1 MNPDD
6 AFERCLGLLHEA
18 ALDDTRWPAAS
29 ALIDEACG
37 AGGNALT
44 VGEASGGEHRIH
56 FSRLLYRGESRQDV
70 VREYFG
76 VHYPGDAGMRRL
88 MDRPEG
94 RPVHLPELW
103 SEDERRTS
111 PVYNEG
117 WRLLGARD
125 GLNAHFRD
133 PDGLRLVWSLADPVG
148 SEGWECARLRLIER
162 LLPHVRQFV
171 RVRQALAAAEALG
184 AGPAGLLESGRIGA
198 VQLDRG
204 GRVLAANAP
213 ALEILRR
220 GDGLVDEG
228 GALCASLRSDRE
240 RLLRLLARALPDAWG
255 EPPAGGSMTVRR
267 ASGHA
272 RLALHVMPVGDAA
285 ADFGGRRA
293 ASVTSAEPAPD
304 TGLGQAACIL
314 LARPSSARSREH
326 GSVVHGRGASPTP
339 RPVIQVL
346 AQVAHPATEL
356 QEHRPSR
363 LHPVA
368 RQRLRRQTKYQGRLQ
383 RVQIIGLFRRSL
395 LSRCSGRRDR
405 SILGA
410 RVAFGLARVLRDLAE
425 GDPVHWPFADR
436 VPLTQAAQHLQRHPH
451 ANGVRFA
458 PGEFAVV
465 PAERRRYRHQGV
477 RGALSQ
483 LVGQHREIAVDRIAV
498 VRSGRPIPHRQ
509 VELERFAD
517 RHAACVARI
526 RPARPLLGGRHHNNS
541 AHDCTSCMPSGTQ
554 ANRECRSGRLAF
566 LPLSSSR

>member
-70 VREYFG
+70 AREYFG

-94 RPVHLPELW
+94 RPVHLPDLW

-117 WRLLGARD
+117 WRRLGARD

-148 SEGWECARLRLIER
+148 SEGWECARLRLVER

-220 GDGLVDEG
+220 GDALVDRD
-228 GALCASLRSDRE
+228 GALDARLPADRNC
-240 RLLRLLARALPDAWG
+240 LQRLLARALPDAWG

-267 ASGHA
+267 PSGHA

-285 ADFGGRRA
+285 ADFGGRRVA
-293 ASVTSAEPAPD
+293 ALVLAVDPARRARIDAQRVAAVLGLSPSESRMAARLAE
-304 TGLGQAACIL
+304 GLRVQQIAGAEGWTELYVRWLVKRVYRKLGISGQVAL
-314 LARPSSARSREH
+314 VR
-326 GSVVHGRGASPTP
+326 
-339 RPVIQVL
+339 QVL
-346 AQVAHPATEL
+346 AADALP
-356 QEHRPSR
+356 
-363 LHPVA
+363 
-368 RQRLRRQTKYQGRLQ
+368 RR
-383 RVQIIGLFRRSL
+383 
-395 LSRCSGRRDR
+395 
-405 SILGA
+405 
-410 RVAFGLARVLRDLAE
+410 
-425 GDPVHWPFADR
+425 
-436 VPLTQAAQHLQRHPH
+436 
-451 ANGVRFA
+451 
-458 PGEFAVV
+458 
-465 PAERRRYRHQGV
+465 
-477 RGALSQ
+477 
-483 LVGQHREIAVDRIAV
+483 
-498 VRSGRPIPHRQ
+498 
-509 VELERFAD
+509 
-517 RHAACVARI
+517 
-526 RPARPLLGGRHHNNS
+526 
-541 AHDCTSCMPSGTQ
+541 
-554 ANRECRSGRLAF
+554 
-566 LPLSSSR
+566 